1 MLEVVFRLYE
11 KKKKK
16 KHRVY
21 IKDRA
26 KRSLRK

>member
-1 MLEVVFRLYE
+1 MLEVVFRLY